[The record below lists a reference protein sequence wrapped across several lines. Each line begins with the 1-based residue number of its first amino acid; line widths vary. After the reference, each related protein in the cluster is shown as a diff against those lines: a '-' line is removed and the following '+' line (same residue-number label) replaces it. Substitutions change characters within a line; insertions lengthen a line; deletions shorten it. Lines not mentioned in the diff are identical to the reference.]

1 MKKQLVLTN
10 NFFERI
16 QLPLTRKKIILID
29 FNNQHGLDMYSLLSN
44 PLFFELNRIKVD
56 WRKLESEADL
66 QKVLK
71 QLQMET
77 NNIIC
82 IPLAWNDSY
91 YNNIIQELGK
101 NNIIV
106 APYDKTLDYPWVLS
120 NVYCANHSAIECY
133 PNESNKQIEVEGYS
147 VYCTTIAIVAVKG
160 RDFLKNFMEGMD
172 NEYL

>member
-71 QLQMET
+71 QLQERT

-82 IPLAWNDSY
+82 IPLAWDCLY
-91 YNNIIQELGK
+91 YNDMIQKLGK
-101 NNIIV
+101 NNIII
-106 APYDKTLDYPWVLS
+106 APYDEKLYYPWVLS
-120 NVYCANHSAIECY
+120 NVYCANYSAIECY
-133 PNESNKQIEVEGYS
+133 PNENNEQIEVEGYS
-147 VYCTTIAIVAVKG
+147 VYCTTIAIAAIKG
-160 RDFLKNFMEGMD
+160 RDFLKSFMEGID